1 MMAAIRAA
9 KQPAQCARRETAVS
23 EYLETAPLTQQVGL
37 AVLLPG
43 RAYTPAR
50 PLLDFATQAC
60 AEAGWHVRQVWWQI
74 PDGNAAGDPDGD
86 PAERA
91 ARVVGELAT
100 ALRGAPDRVL
110 VIGKSLGCYA
120 AGYAAEHSLEAVW
133 LTPVLTEPLVAEGV
147 QANQARQLLVG
158 GVQDPWWRS
167 DLPLPPQAESLTIP
181 GVDHSLRHPD
191 GVPATAQAH
200 LEVATRMQSWL
211 SRTPPGAC

>member
-1 MMAAIRAA
+1 M
-9 KQPAQCARRETAVS
+9 S
-23 EYLETAPLTQQVGL
+23 EHVEVAPLTQQVGL

-86 PAERA
+86 PADRA
-91 ARVVGELAT
+91 AWVAGELAA

-110 VIGKSLGCYA
+110 VIGKSLGCFA

-133 LTPVLTEPLVAEGV
+133 LTPVLTDPLVAEGV
-147 QANQARQLLVG
+147 QANRARQLLVG
-158 GVQDPWWRS
+158 GERDPWWRA
-167 DLPLPPQAESLTIP
+167 DLALPSQTESLTIA
-181 GVDHSLRHPD
+181 GADHSLRHPD
-191 GVPATAQAH
+191 GVRATAHAH
-200 LEVATRMQSWL
+200 LEAMTGLQEWL
-211 SRTPPGAC
+211 TGAPSSCQRSLDR